1 MNELGKGFFDKTKI
15 IWYIWEVQNT
25 IQTLKKIILQ
35 QAKKS
40 KIKYFM
46 GQKQGCK
53 WVSFENKKK
62 IWAFPLAS
70 INFHG

>member
-1 MNELGKGFFDKTKI
+1 MEKSFLTKQKLFDTFEKFKTPSKP
-15 IWYIWEVQNT
+15 
-25 IQTLKKIILQ
+25 KKIILQ
-35 QAKKS
+35 QVKKS

-46 GQKQGCK
+46 GKKQAASG
-53 WVSFENKKK
+53 WVLKMKK